1 MFLNLS
7 NHPSNEWS
15 AEQREAALALSQAL
29 NEGYDDFTVD
39 IDDMPF
45 PNIPPTASTQEV
57 ANLASNY
64 ARRISND
71 YIHQLTVVHVMGEM
85 TFVTAVV
92 NALHK
97 RGFDCVA
104 STTERQTIEHPDGS
118 KTSQFKFV
126 QFRHYVNL

>member
-1 MFLNLS
+1 MFINLS
-7 NHPSNEWS
+7 NHPSDKWP

-39 IDDMPF
+39 IKDIPF
-45 PNIPPTASTQEV
+45 PNIQPEASSEEV
-57 ANLASNY
+57 ANLADTY
-64 ARRISND
+64 ASRIGSS
-71 YIHQLTVVHVMGEM
+71 YMHQVTIVHVMGEM
-85 TFVTAVV
+85 TFVVALV

-97 RGFDCVA
+97 RGFACVA

>member
-7 NHPSNEWS
+7 NHPSNQWS

-57 ANLASNY
+57 ANLAESCVQ
-64 ARRISND
+64 RISSS
-71 YIHQLTVVHVMGEM
+71 YMHQVTIVHVMGEM
-85 TFVTAVV
+85 TFVVAVV
-92 NALHK
+92 RALQG

-118 KTSQFKFV
+118 KTSQFKFI
-126 QFRHYVNL
+126 QFRHYATI